1 MQTQKNIYFESR
13 VYSLNRYSKSI
24 YTKLQ
29 NSQQRWVMNLDL
41 DDIIELN
48 EKLLGID
55 TRTEAGKQEMRELA
69 FDEGNIRR
77 GCYRVNVLFVW

>member
-1 MQTQKNIYFESR
+1 
-13 VYSLNRYSKSI
+13 
-24 YTKLQ
+24 
-29 NSQQRWVMNLDL
+29 MNLDL

-77 GCYRVNVLFVW
+77 GCYRVNVLSVW